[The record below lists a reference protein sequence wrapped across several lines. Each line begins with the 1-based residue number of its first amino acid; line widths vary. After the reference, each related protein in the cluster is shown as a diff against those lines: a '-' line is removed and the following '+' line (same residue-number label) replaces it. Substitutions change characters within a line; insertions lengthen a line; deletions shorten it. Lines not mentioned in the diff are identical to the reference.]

1 MQHSYDNCNNN
12 GIYTKKY
19 VGNRRFLW
27 KKVDSLLLWDI
38 LGNIQT
44 LWKSLWSKWSNIT
57 NGLFLHMHLAVGY
70 LSCCSHFP
78 LPLFRTRQFTR
89 VWFWSSFL
97 VDCLSCQA
105 PLHSIND
112 TAASHYSLIFN
123 GVEIKIDQIKKS
135 RCKSITQKMKLNT
148 LHTKKSSKRFNT
160 LLKETFWKVLTTML
174 IFEIFFA
181 PYFE

>member
-1 MQHSYDNCNNN
+1 M
-12 GIYTKKY
+12 
-19 VGNRRFLW
+19 
-27 KKVDSLLLWDI
+27 DSLLLWDI
-38 LGNIQT
+38 LGNFQT

-135 RCKSITQKMKLNT
+135 RCKSSTQKMKLNT
-148 LHTKKSSKRFNT
+148 LHTKKSSKS
-160 LLKETFWKVLTTML
+160 LKYYKNVSSL
-174 IFEIFFA
+174 FA
-181 PYFE
+181 PKNILEFLALKLPYLAWKYWMKNWRFL

>member
-44 LWKSLWSKWSNIT
+44 LWKSLWSKWSNVT

-148 LHTKKSSKRFNT
+148 LHTKKSSKT
-160 LLKETFWKVLTTML
+160 WIHKVKKLYENVSL
-174 IFEIFFA
+174 YFHVKIHIFF
-181 PYFE
+181 

>member
-1 MQHSYDNCNNN
+1 MRNMLIEVIFHKAFSKMSLRCEYGNN
-12 GIYTKKY
+12 KC
-19 VGNRRFLW
+19 V
-27 KKVDSLLLWDI
+27 
-38 LGNIQT
+38 
-44 LWKSLWSKWSNIT
+44 
-57 NGLFLHMHLAVGY
+57 FLHMHLAVGY

-135 RCKSITQKMKLNT
+135 RCKRSSTQKMKLNT
-148 LHTKKSSKRFNT
+148 LHTKKSSF
-160 LLKETFWKVLTTML
+160 TML
-174 IFEIFFA
+174 KNCTKMSHSIFRVKIDIFF
-181 PYFE
+181 